1 MNETS
6 WLLSYVSLYLYD
18 IQNVPEVAV
27 IYIWKS
33 QVQIS
38 VQGYATLISVFVV
51 SFTPLDKPCN
61 IISK

>member
-6 WLLSYVSLYLYD
+6 WLLSYVSMYLSD

-27 IYIWKS
+27 IYIWTS

-38 VQGYATLISVFVV
+38 VQGYATLISVFVA
-51 SFTPLDKPCN
+51 SSTPLDKPWN